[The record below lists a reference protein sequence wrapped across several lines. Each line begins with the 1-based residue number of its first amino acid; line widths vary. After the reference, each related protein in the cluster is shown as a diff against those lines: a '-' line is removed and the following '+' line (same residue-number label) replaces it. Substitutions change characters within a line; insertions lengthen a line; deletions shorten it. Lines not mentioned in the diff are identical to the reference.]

1 LIAEKL
7 PAFKIGS
14 LHLSN
19 PLVLAPLAG
28 ISDLPFRLLAKE
40 QGCGLVYTE
49 MISAEG
55 LVRNRKALGR
65 LLKSCPEERPLGVQI
80 FGPNPGS
87 MAAAAKIVEEE
98 GAEVVDL
105 NMGCP
110 VRKVVSGGSG
120 AALLKDPVKAGQIME
135 KVRQVVS
142 IPLTIKIR
150 TGWDDQNLNFLE
162 IGRIAQEC
170 GVDALTLHGR
180 TRRQGY
186 ACRADWGAIARAKGH
201 LRIPV
206 IGNGDLTSPEAVSHF
221 FALTGA
227 DGAMIGRGALGNP
240 WIFRQILEFFQGRL
254 PQPPSLEEKEET
266 ILRHLRMMVDA
277 RGEKHGIR
285 EFRKHLLWYTR
296 GLRGA
301 SEFRSQVAGWVT
313 CSEVTGQVRGF
324 FGKIRRSPL
333 FS

>member
-1 LIAEKL
+1 MIAERL
-7 PAFKIGS
+7 AAFKIGS
-14 LHLSN
+14 LLLSN

-55 LVRNRKALGR
+55 LVRNRKAVGGLM
-65 LLKSCPEERPLGVQI
+65 KSCPEERPLGVQI
-80 FGPNPGS
+80 FGCNPHS
-87 MAAAAKIVEEE
+87 MAMAAKIVEES
-98 GAEVVDL
+98 GAEAVDI

-120 AALLKDPVKAGQIME
+120 AALLKDPKRAGEIME
-135 KVRQVVS
+135 EVRKVVS
-142 IPLTIKIR
+142 IPLTVKIR
-150 TGWDDQNLNFLE
+150 TGWDDKNLNFLE

-186 ACRADWGAIARAKGH
+186 ACKADWEAIAQAKRH

-240 WIFRQILEFFQGRL
+240 WIFRQVLKFFEDGR
-254 PQPPSLEEKEET
+254 PEPPSLDEREET
-266 ILRHLRMMVDA
+266 ILRHLRMMLDS

-296 GLRGA
+296 GLRGG

-313 CSEVTGQVRGF
+313 CSEVTAHIKDF
-324 FGKIRRSPL
+324 FEKIRGTHLSA
-333 FS
+333 

>member
-1 LIAEKL
+1 
-7 PAFKIGS
+7 
-14 LHLSN
+14 
-19 PLVLAPLAG
+19 
-28 ISDLPFRLLAKE
+28 
-40 QGCGLVYTE
+40 
-49 MISAEG
+49 M
-55 LVRNRKALGR
+55 
-65 LLKSCPEERPLGVQI
+65 KSCPEERPLGVQI
-80 FGPNPGS
+80 FGSNPQS
-87 MAAAAKIVEEE
+87 MAAAAKIVEEC

-120 AALLKDPVKAGQIME
+120 AALLKEPKKAGEIME
-135 KVRQVVS
+135 KVRKAVS
-142 IPLTIKIR
+142 IPLTVKIR
-150 TGWDDQNLNFLE
+150 TGWDEKNLNFLE
-162 IGRIAQEC
+162 VGRIAQEC

-186 ACRADWGAIARAKGH
+186 ACKADWEAIAQAKRH

-240 WIFRQILEFFQGRL
+240 WIFRQILKFFEDGR
-254 PQPPSLEEKEET
+254 PEPPSLDEREET
-266 ILRHLRMMVDA
+266 ILRHLRMIVDS

-296 GLRGA
+296 GLRGG

-313 CSEVTGQVRGF
+313 GSQVTVHIKGF
-324 FGKIRRSPL
+324 FEKIRGSHL
-333 FS
+333 SS